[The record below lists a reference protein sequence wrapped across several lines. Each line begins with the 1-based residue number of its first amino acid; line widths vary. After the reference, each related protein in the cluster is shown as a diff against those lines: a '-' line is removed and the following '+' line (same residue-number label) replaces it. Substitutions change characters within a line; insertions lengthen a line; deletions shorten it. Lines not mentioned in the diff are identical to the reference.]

1 MPDGAA
7 QFRHQLYARTPR
19 VWATPAL
26 AAINVV
32 VFVAMVAAGV
42 GIMRPS
48 IDGLITWGANYG
60 PRTTGG
66 EWWRLLTSMFV
77 HIGVIHVAMNMIGLW
92 QIGLLVERLLGTRG
106 FLLAYFVSGLCGS
119 VASVAWNPFVVS
131 AGASGA
137 VFGIYGVLIA
147 YLVRHRGSIPKE
159 ILRPLQQSTVF
170 FIGLNV
176 IYGFQI
182 KGIDMA
188 AHIGGLVGGFAAA
201 LLIGRAPTGSRQRTS
216 PWRELLLVALAAA
229 GIVAG
234 VASLPRV
241 ADIQAELKAFG
252 VMERAAVTAYNEAL
266 ERSRAGQLTDAGL
279 AAVIDKD
286 VLPPWRNQQRRF
298 TEISR
303 LPTGEKKRFADLGR
317 YLSLRDRGWSKLS
330 EALRTDDRGKVDEAV
345 ALLKEADK
353 LLASVS
359 EK

>member
-1 MPDGAA
+1 
-7 QFRHQLYARTPR
+7 
-19 VWATPAL
+19 
-26 AAINVV
+26 
-32 VFVAMVAAGV
+32 
-42 GIMRPS
+42 
-48 IDGLITWGANYG
+48 
-60 PRTTGG
+60 
-66 EWWRLLTSMFV
+66 MFV

-92 QIGLLVERLLGTRG
+92 QVGLLVERLLGTRG

-119 VASVAWNPFVVS
+119 LASVAWNPFVVS

-147 YLVRHRGSIPKE
+147 YLVRHRGTIPKE

-201 LLIGRAPTGSRQRTS
+201 LLIGRAPTGGRQNRTS
-216 PWRELLLVALAAA
+216 RELLMVAIAAGGIAAA
-229 GIVAG
+229 

-241 ADIQAELKAFG
+241 ADIQAELNAFG
-252 VMERAAVTAYNEAL
+252 AMERAAVAAYNDAL
-266 ERSRAGQLTDAGL
+266 ERSRSGQLTDAGL
-279 AAVIDKD
+279 AAVIDKE
-286 VLPPWRNQQRRF
+286 VLPPWRNQQQRL
-298 TEISR
+298 TAISR
-303 LPTGEKKRFADLGR
+303 LPPNEKKRFADLGR

-353 LLASVS
+353 LLASAS